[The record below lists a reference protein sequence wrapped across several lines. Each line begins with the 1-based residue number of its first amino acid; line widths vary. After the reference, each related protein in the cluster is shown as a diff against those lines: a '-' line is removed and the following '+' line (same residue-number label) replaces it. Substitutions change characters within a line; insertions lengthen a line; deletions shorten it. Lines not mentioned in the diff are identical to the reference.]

1 MLLSSLGAFGI
12 QKYWYSEDQRH
23 LLILIRA
30 CLHLLSSIFFLLI
43 ITPIINDLPLFLLH
57 LLWSIIVAQLL
68 AICSQSINA
77 VAPYCLAEICSV
89 VSCLRATISIVAQ
102 PCFLLCRS
110 SLFFSPIFRKTLL
123 GCFFFFGLHL
133 SVCLS
138 FHLLRISPRGFQCHF
153 NFCAPIY
160 FSLQYSQVS
169 ESYSCIWHNLQC
181 TLHVRRVHLKF
192 FFPPGSN
199 RCLFVAFKLN

>member
-57 LLWSIIVAQLL
+57 LLWSIIIAQLL

-123 GCFFFFGLHL
+123 GCFFFFWP
-133 SVCLS
+133 SPVCLPFFS
-138 FHLLRISPRGFQCHF
+138 SLEDLTTRISMPF
-153 NFCAPIY
+153 
-160 FSLQYSQVS
+160 
-169 ESYSCIWHNLQC
+169 
-181 TLHVRRVHLKF
+181 
-192 FFPPGSN
+192 
-199 RCLFVAFKLN
+199 